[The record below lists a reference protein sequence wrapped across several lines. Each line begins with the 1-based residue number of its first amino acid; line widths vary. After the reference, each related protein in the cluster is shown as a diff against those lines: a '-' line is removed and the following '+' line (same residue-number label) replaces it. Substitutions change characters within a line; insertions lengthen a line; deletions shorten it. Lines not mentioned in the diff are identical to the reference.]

1 MMIHN
6 GVNCVNKP
14 RRMGKNVMEWDE
26 CDANNSVQWLLMI
39 RVLVHKSMTQK
50 NKEQKNE
57 RCERWMNRYSR
68 FVRHVVN
75 TD

>member
-1 MMIHN
+1 
-6 GVNCVNKP
+6 
-14 RRMGKNVMEWDE
+14 MGKNVMEWDE

-57 RCERWMNRYSR
+57 RCER
-68 FVRHVVN
+68 
-75 TD
+75 

>member
-1 MMIHN
+1 MIHN

-57 RCERWMNRYSR
+57 RCER
-68 FVRHVVN
+68 
-75 TD
+75 

>member
-1 MMIHN
+1 MIHN

-14 RRMGKNVMEWDE
+14 RRMDENVMESDE

-57 RCERWMNRYSR
+57 RCER
-68 FVRHVVN
+68 
-75 TD
+75 

>member
-1 MMIHN
+1 
-6 GVNCVNKP
+6 
-14 RRMGKNVMEWDE
+14 MGIDE

-39 RVLVHKSMTQK
+39 HVLVHKSMTK
-50 NKEQKNE
+50 KTKEQKNE

-68 FVRHVVN
+68 FVSHVVN